1 MEGDSQTEAVRATPP
16 TKIRFDLAA
25 FVVNRFSP
33 KSYRPISNG
42 IGFEWKHILRLD
54 PDSTVRIF
62 LAEGGYLVGLAYL
75 SAKRDVELGLILEP
89 DDSRLLV
96 MSRFLDDFEK
106 SSVANRRSLAAKTTE
121 LFRSLVGPTSI
132 PSAPSQQ
139 PESGLANGT
148 DGQTAATSDSS
159 AERTT
164 DGASLEHQNKR
175 RRTDEDN
182 GRPAVFFPRTSCP
195 PVSVVNS
202 PEPITTIAIDIAT
215 QLQTAA
221 PTPVTRIIGPTTNP
235 VDNTISLNTAIHH
248 ISIDDAK
255 RLLPADLV
263 ESIVTRPDPKNED
276 NLLAAISLS
285 FPATDNLPHTCQMAF
300 EIAPENISHY
310 AFALFR
316 VRLKTKHGFQQ
327 AYIGDG
333 LKMLPTPKLTLQGA
347 WRDMIPVVFGPEI
360 SSAICAS
367 PIYVADARRRLDTT
381 DSVSLE
387 IDGQPDVS
395 AIMYAYVEPQKGL
408 ELKNRLSA
416 PSIER

>member
-1 MEGDSQTEAVRATPP
+1 M
-16 TKIRFDLAA
+16 
-25 FVVNRFSP
+25 
-33 KSYRPISNG
+33 
-42 IGFEWKHILRLD
+42 
-54 PDSTVRIF
+54 
-62 LAEGGYLVGLAYL
+62 VGLAYL

-96 MSRFLDDFEK
+96 MSRFFDDFEK
-106 SSVANRRSLAAKTTE
+106 SSVTNRTSLAAKTTE
-121 LFRSLVGPTSI
+121 LIRSLVGPTSI

-139 PESGLANGT
+139 PESSLATGT
-148 DGQTAATSDSS
+148 DCQTAAPSDSPV
-159 AERTT
+159 ERTT

-175 RRTDEDN
+175 RRTDEDD
-182 GRPAVFFPRTSCP
+182 GRPAAAFPPTSCP
-195 PVSVVNS
+195 PTSVVNS
-202 PEPITTIAIDIAT
+202 PEQITTTMAMDIAA

-221 PTPVTRIIGPTTNP
+221 PTPVTQVIGPTTNP
-235 VDNTISLNTAIHH
+235 VDNTISLNTAIPH
-248 ISIDDAK
+248 IPIDDAK
-255 RLLPADLV
+255 RLLPPDLV
-263 ESIVTRPDPKNED
+263 ESIVTRRDPKNED
-276 NLLAAISLS
+276 NLWVAISLS

-333 LKMLPTPKLTLQGA
+333 LKILPTPKLTLQGA
-347 WRDMIPVVFGPEI
+347 WRDMIPAVFGPEI

-395 AIMYAYVEPQKGL
+395 AIMYAYVDPQKGL